1 VLASIV
7 HVAENIGLPVL
18 FALVAVETMGVP
30 LPGEAALVTAAIV
43 ASRGHLAIEAV
54 IAVAAAAAIL
64 GDNVGFAIG
73 RRYGRRLLLW
83 EGGPFPRHRRRLIE
97 VGEPFF
103 DRHGPK
109 AVFLGRWV
117 SGLRITAAWLAGANR
132 MSWPTFT
139 FWNALGGV
147 CWALSVGLAGYFA
160 GHAAET
166 AFSTAG
172 LAGAGGVVLL
182 ALLYGVLRLRRRRAE
197 QLVDAELEPES

>member
-1 VLASIV
+1 
-7 HVAENIGLPVL
+7 
-18 FALVAVETMGVP
+18 
-30 LPGEAALVTAAIV
+30 
-43 ASRGHLAIEAV
+43 
-54 IAVAAAAAIL
+54 
-64 GDNVGFAIG
+64 
-73 RRYGRRLLLW
+73 
-83 EGGPFPRHRRRLIE
+83 
-97 VGEPFF
+97 
-103 DRHGPK
+103 
-109 AVFLGRWV
+109 
-117 SGLRITAAWLAGANR
+117 

>member
-18 FALVAVETMGVP
+18 FALVSVETMGVP